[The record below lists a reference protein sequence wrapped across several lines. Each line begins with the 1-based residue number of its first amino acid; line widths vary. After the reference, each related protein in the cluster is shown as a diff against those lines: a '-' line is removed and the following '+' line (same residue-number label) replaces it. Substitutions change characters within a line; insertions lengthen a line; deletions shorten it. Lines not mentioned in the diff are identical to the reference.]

1 MNKQELRGE
10 IREQL
15 SETLTMTRAALN
27 DEQLQG
33 YLLGK
38 AAALRGVLALMDKEN
53 N

>member
-1 MNKQELRGE
+1 MDTQELRGE

-15 SETLTMTRAALN
+15 SDTLAHARAVNN

-38 AAALRGVLALMDKEN
+38 AAALRGVLALLSRGE
-53 N
+53 